1 MTSASCINKLES
13 AGIDLDQLSNLISHA
28 FAEDIPEGDDKT
40 TLATIDADMTST
52 AYMRARKDGI
62 VAGTCV
68 AALVFERVGITS
80 ITYEKECGQE
90 VKAGETILVIN
101 GKTRDILRSE
111 RIALNFISH
120 LSGIASLTKKWV
132 DAIAGT
138 GAKIRD
144 TRKTTPGM
152 RQLEKFAVRM
162 GGGVNHRMNLSDGA
176 IIKDNHIAASGSITE
191 AVLRVRKEF
200 PGMEIE
206 VQVDNLEQ
214 LREALSSKAEIV
226 LLDNMDLELTKQAV
240 EISKDTDTKL
250 ESSGGLTIE
259 TARAYANTGV
269 NFLAVGALTHSAPI
283 LDIGLDF

>member
-1 MTSASCINKLES
+1 MTSASCINKLEGY
-13 AGIDLDQLSNLISHA
+13 GIDLNQLSNLISHA
-28 FAEDIPEGDDKT
+28 FAEDMPEGDDKT
-40 TLATIDADMTST
+40 TLATIDADKSSK
-52 AYMRARKDGI
+52 AYMRARKDGV

-80 ITYEKECGQE
+80 IIYEKECGQS
-90 VKAGETILVIN
+90 VKAGETILVIE

-120 LSGIASLTKKWV
+120 LSGIATLTKKWV
-132 DAIAGT
+132 DAIEGT

-162 GGGVNHRMNLSDGA
+162 GRGLNHRMNLSDGA

-191 AVLRVRKEF
+191 AVSRVRKEF

-206 VQVDNLEQ
+206 VEVDDLEQ
-214 LREALSSKAEIV
+214 LREALATKAEIV
-226 LLDNMDLELTKQAV
+226 LLDNMDLDQTKQAV
-240 EISKDTDTKL
+240 EIAKGSNTKL

-259 TARAYANTGV
+259 NARPYASTGV
-269 NFLAVGALTHSAPI
+269 NYLAVGALTHSAPI